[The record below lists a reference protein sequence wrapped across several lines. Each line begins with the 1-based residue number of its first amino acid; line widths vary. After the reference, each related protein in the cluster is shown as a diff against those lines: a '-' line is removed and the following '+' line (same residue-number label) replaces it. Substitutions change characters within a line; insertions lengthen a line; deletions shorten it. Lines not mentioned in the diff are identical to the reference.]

1 VLRITAFGE
10 LIVLRGQRRV
20 DSVLQSGRLR
30 ALLILLA
37 AHGAAGISRGRA
49 LTLLSAGDEHSA
61 DDAAAID
68 QWEQDVAEL
77 QGALGAEHLARSGD
91 AVALDPERATS
102 DLVEFRDAIVAGEL
116 ERAVRLHEARLAEGW
131 RYRSAPAFDRWL
143 LMQREALASDAAAA
157 LERLAERAARQ
168 GEPLAAVHWW
178 RQLAV
183 QYPLNNRIAAS
194 LMEALVAA
202 GDREGAVRHAQYLEA
217 LAGEQLDLPGDAQVL
232 QLASALRT
240 STPRAPVAGVAAA
253 ENGDGTANIISCLR
267 AELGTRYGVE
277 GEIGR
282 GAFGVVVK
290 AQDLRHT
297 RPVAI
302 KVLHPELASSLTLS
316 RFSREIRIVASL
328 QHPNILPLFD
338 SGTVGD
344 TLYYVAPYIADGSLR
359 DRLLGNGPVPAREA
373 IVIAR
378 QIARALTEAHR
389 RGVIHRDI
397 KPENILLSGGDV
409 LLADFG
415 IALTEDSAGTGNL
428 TVSGHGIGTPAYMS
442 PEQASEAGRVDG
454 RSDVYSLACV
464 LLEMLTGQRPD
475 LRRWR
480 GDLDPAPL
488 LQGVPDV
495 THFLTEALR
504 TALRHDPAQRH
515 STASDFHNALEA
527 AERSIDRHSG
537 SGLRL
542 FWQRLALRLVVLML
556 LTLLGFGTQLDSFD
570 DPRLVAVEQH
580 ADNQHAAE
588 IHR

>member
-20 DSVLQSGRLR
+20 DSVLQSERLR

-49 LTLLSAGDEHSA
+49 LTLLSAGEDRSG
-61 DDAAAID
+61 DDAAAIV

-77 QGALGAEHLARSGD
+77 QEALGAEHLARSGD

-102 DLVEFRDAIVAGEL
+102 DLVEFRDAIVAGQL
-116 ERAVRLHEARLAEGW
+116 ERAVRLHEARLVEGW

-240 STPRAPVAGVAAA
+240 STRAPAVGVAAA
-253 ENGDGTANIISCLR
+253 ENGDEATGIISCLR

-359 DRLLGNGPVPAREA
+359 DRLLRDGPVPAREA
-373 IVIAR
+373 ILIAR

-397 KPENILLSGGDV
+397 KPENILLLGGDV

-415 IALTEDSAGTGNL
+415 IALTEDSAGAGNL

-442 PEQASEAGRVDG
+442 PEQASGGGNVDG

-475 LRRWR
+475 LQRLR
-480 GDLDPAPL
+480 GDLDPVPL

-495 THFLTEALR
+495 THLLTDALR
-504 TALRHDPAQRH
+504 TALRHDPAERH
-515 STASDFHNALEA
+515 STASDFHDALQT
-527 AERSIDRHSG
+527 AERSIDRISG
-537 SGLRL
+537 SGLRVL
-542 FWQRLALRLVVLML
+542 WQRLALRLVVLML
-556 LTLLGFGTQLDSFD
+556 PALLEFDARLHSSD
-570 DPRLVAVEQH
+570 DPRRVAAEQH
-580 ADNQHAAE
+580 ADHQQAAE